1 MSKKAPKVG
10 SKQTAKASKSA
21 STKKSAARP
30 ATPKNDAKAFLDL
43 MHKDKTLQQH
53 MKKGWEE
60 IVRVGKKRGFDFT
73 PQELYKHMKKRYGIA
88 RPPLHDDPDTC
99 LCIK

>member
-1 MSKKAPKVG
+1 
-10 SKQTAKASKSA
+10 
-21 STKKSAARP
+21 
-30 ATPKNDAKAFLDL
+30 
-43 MHKDKTLQQH
+43 MHKDKALQQH

-88 RPPLHDDPDTC
+88 KAPLQDDPDTC
-99 LCIK
+99 VCIK

>member
-1 MSKKAPKVG
+1 MSKKASEVG
-10 SKQTAKASKSA
+10 SKKAAKAGKPA
-21 STKKSAARP
+21 STKRPAARR
-30 ATPKNDAKAFLDL
+30 AAPKNDAKAFLDL
-43 MHKDKTLQQH
+43 MHKDKSLQAH

-60 IVRVGKKRGFDFT
+60 IVRAGKKRGFDFT

-88 RPPLHDDPDTC
+88 KPPLHDDPDTC